1 MVTSRHFAGY
11 PRYRQAVATL
21 MAPSR
26 ALASRRLLK
35 HAMLSTRIER
45 VPHQPTSWVGFKAR
59 NMYGQPDSEH
69 LLGLISQEIA
79 G

>member
-11 PRYRQAVATL
+11 LRYRQAVATL

-26 ALASRRLLK
+26 AVASRRLLK
-35 HAMLSTRIER
+35 HAMLNTRIVR
-45 VPHQPTSWVGFKAR
+45 VPQRPTYSVSFKAR
-59 NMYGQPDSEH
+59 NMYGQPDSED